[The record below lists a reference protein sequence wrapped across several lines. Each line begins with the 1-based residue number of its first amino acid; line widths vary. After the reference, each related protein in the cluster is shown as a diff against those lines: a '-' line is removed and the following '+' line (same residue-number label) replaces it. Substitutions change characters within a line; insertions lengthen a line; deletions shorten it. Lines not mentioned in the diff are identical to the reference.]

1 MTLEQF
7 RDVLLAADSSATHY
21 TSNSAGNYTVWA
33 EYGDKAL
40 FCDDSRDEQSKVWKI
55 QVDRYTKTPYDSV
68 VDSIR
73 AALTVEDISYTYL
86 CDFEQ
91 ETGYIHHIFD
101 CEVV

>member
-7 RDVLLAADSSATHY
+7 RAVLLAADAAATHY
-21 TSNSAGNYTVWA
+21 SSDSAGNYTVWA

-40 FCDDSRDEQSKVWKI
+40 VSDDSRDELDKVWKI
-55 QVDRYTKTPYDSV
+55 QVDRYTKTPYDTA

-73 AALTVEDISYTYL
+73 AAFNAEDISFTYL
-86 CDFEQ
+86 CDYDQ

-101 CEVV
+101 CEVD